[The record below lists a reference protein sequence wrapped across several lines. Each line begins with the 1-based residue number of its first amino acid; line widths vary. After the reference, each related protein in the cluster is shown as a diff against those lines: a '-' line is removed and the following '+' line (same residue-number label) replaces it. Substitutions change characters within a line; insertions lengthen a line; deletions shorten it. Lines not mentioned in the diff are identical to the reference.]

1 MRLLSAGLVYVAVSS
16 VVALVLG
23 MIAGGLDEPASLISL
38 LSGAVAGVIA
48 FLSVRSASV
57 SGDKAAEGTNQFTR
71 YCSTWLWALGVVFGM
86 FAFRS
91 FCWLLYY
98 DGDAMRI
105 QSPHNLGDL
114 GLHIAYI
121 RNFANGV
128 KLWPDSPLYVFSKL
142 RYPAGMDLFN
152 ALFANLGFDLR
163 HQLAATGLIASIAT
177 FYAFYRWSG
186 AFGIAGFLFNG
197 GVAGYEFFQ
206 TWKFLAYQD
215 TANISWKSIALTMFV
230 TQRGLLYAIPAGLV
244 LLWHWRGKYGSES
257 GLKRDT
263 LPTWIEY
270 ILYATMPLFHIHTF
284 LALNFVLIV
293 FVIGRPESRQ
303 PLLRLVAVSFVPAT
317 FFVWLITDNFH
328 ARAVFEWHPGW
339 TQNVDDF
346 AMPFFS
352 FWFVNFGLFLPLILM
367 LVTIIGWNEWKAQP
381 APAFESPGN
390 ASFLDTVSLLWK
402 QALKFELSTDAI
414 FVSAAALIFLFA
426 CFIKTA
432 PWEWDNIKIIIWAYF
447 LVLPILWARLI
458 RPCPMLGRA
467 AICTI
472 LFLSGFVNLLGGLA
486 AGRPGFEFASRA
498 ETDIVASAIRKLPV
512 EARFA
517 AFPTYNHPLLLNGRK
532 VVCGY
537 AGHLWTQGIDAG
549 AVEEKLQSLM
559 LGNSDWL
566 QLGSELRIRYLFWGN
581 EEKTNYATSSRPW
594 EKKLPVA
601 AQGSWGA
608 IYDFGSGR

>member
-1 MRLLSAGLVYVAVSS
+1 MRLLSAGLIYVAVSS
-16 VVALVLG
+16 VVALLLG
-23 MIAGGLDEPASLISL
+23 MIAGGLDELVSLISL
-38 LSGAVAGVIA
+38 LSGAVAGVTA
-48 FLSVRSASV
+48 FMSIPSGSGAIDQTRDSA
-57 SGDKAAEGTNQFTR
+57 NQFTR
-71 YCSTWLWALGVVFGM
+71 YRSIWLWGLGVIFGM

-128 KLWPDSPLYVFSKL
+128 RFWPDSPLYVFSKL

-215 TANISWKSIALTMFV
+215 TPTISWKSIALTMFV
-230 TQRGLLYAIPAGLV
+230 TQRGLLYGIPAGLA
-244 LLWHWRGKYGSES
+244 LLWHWRRKYSSEQDA
-257 GLKRDT
+257 KRET

-270 ILYATMPLFHIHTF
+270 ILYSTMPLFHIHTF
-284 LALNFVLIV
+284 LALNFVLV
-293 FVIGRPESRQ
+293 MFVVGRPESRRQ
-303 PLLRLVAVSFVPAT
+303 LIGLVAAAFVPAT
-317 FFVWLITDNFH
+317 FFVWLITDNFR
-328 ARAVFEWHPGW
+328 ARSVLEWHPGW
-339 TQNVDDF
+339 TQNNDEF

-352 FWFVNFGLFLPLILM
+352 FWFVNFGLFLPLAIV
-367 LVTIIGWNEWKAQP
+367 LVALVGWNEWKTRP
-381 APAFESPGN
+381 PSTLESPGN
-390 ASFLDTVSLLWK
+390 ANLLRAAPLLWRR
-402 QALKFELSTDAI
+402 AVTFELSTDTI
-414 FVSAAALIFLFA
+414 FLAAASLIFLFA
-426 CFIKTA
+426 CSVKTA

-447 LVLPILWARLI
+447 LVLPILWTRLI
-458 RPCPMLGRA
+458 KPWPILGRA
-467 AICTI
+467 AICAI

-498 ETDIVASAIRKLPV
+498 ETDVVASAIRKLPV

-537 AGHLWTQGIDAG
+537 PGHLWTQGIDAG
-549 AVEEKLQSLM
+549 LVEQKLQSLM
-559 LGNSDWL
+559 LGSGDWL
-566 QLGSELRIRYLFWGN
+566 QLGRELRIRYLFWGR
-581 EEKTNYATSSRPW
+581 EEKTNYAASTRPW
-594 EKKLPVA
+594 ENKLPIA
-601 AQGSWGA
+601 AEGSWGA
-608 IYDFGSGR
+608 IYDFGRGR

>member
-16 VVALVLG
+16 LVALVLG
-23 MIAGGLDEPASLISL
+23 MIFGSLNEPISLISL
-38 LSGAVAGVIA
+38 LSGAVAGVTA
-48 FLSVRSASV
+48 FMSVPSASV
-57 SGDKAAEGTNQFTR
+57 PSDKTGDRVNQFTR
-71 YCSTWLWALGVVFGM
+71 YRSIWLWALGVVFAM

-152 ALFANLGFDLR
+152 ALFTNLGFDLR
-163 HQLAATGLIASIAT
+163 HQLAATGVIASIAT
-177 FYAFYRWSG
+177 FYAFYRWGG

-215 TANISWKSIALTMFV
+215 TPNISWKSIALTMFV
-230 TQRGLLYAIPAGLV
+230 TQRGLLYAIPAGLA
-244 LLWHWRGKYGSES
+244 LLWHWRGKYGSEL
-257 GLKRDT
+257 GPKRDI
-263 LPTWIEY
+263 LPSWVEY
-270 ILYATMPLFHIHTF
+270 ILYGTMPLFHIHTF
-284 LALNFVLIV
+284 LALNFVLIL
-293 FVIGRPESRQ
+293 FVIGRPESRR
-303 PLLRLVAVSFVPAT
+303 PLIRLVAAASVPAT
-317 FFVWLITDNFH
+317 FFVWLITDNFR
-328 ARAVFEWHPGW
+328 ARSVFQWHLGW
-339 TQNVDDF
+339 TQNVDEF

-352 FWFVNFGLFLPLILM
+352 FWFVNFGLFLPLAIV
-367 LVTIIGWNEWKAQP
+367 LVAIVGWNEWKTRL
-381 APAFESPGN
+381 APTFELPGN
-390 ASFLDTVSLLWK
+390 PGFLASMRLVWK
-402 QALKFELSTDAI
+402 RALKFELSTDTI
-414 FVSAAALIFLFA
+414 FLAAASLIFLFA
-426 CFIKTA
+426 CFVKTA

-458 RPCPMLGRA
+458 KPWPVLGRA
-467 AICTI
+467 AICAI

-498 ETDIVASAIRKLPV
+498 ETDILASAIRKLPV

-517 AFPTYNHPLLLNGRK
+517 AFPTYNHPLLLDGRK

-537 AGHLWTQGIDAG
+537 PGHLWTQGIDPG
-549 AVEEKLQSLM
+549 PVEEKLRSLM
-559 LGNSDWL
+559 LGNGDWL
-566 QLGSELRIRYLFWGN
+566 QLGHELRIRYLFWGN
-581 EEKTNYATSSRPW
+581 KEKTSYASSSRPW
-594 EKKLPVA
+594 ENELPVA

-608 IYDFGSGR
+608 IYDFGRSR

>member
-1 MRLLSAGLVYVAVSS
+1 MRLLSAGLIYVAVSS
-16 VVALVLG
+16 VVALLLG
-23 MIAGGLDEPASLISL
+23 MIAGGLDELVSLISL
-38 LSGAVAGVIA
+38 LSGAVAGVTA
-48 FLSVRSASV
+48 FMSMPSGSGAS
-57 SGDKAAEGTNQFTR
+57 DQTRDRANQFTR
-71 YCSTWLWALGVVFGM
+71 YRSIWLWALGVIFGM

-114 GLHIAYI
+114 GLHVAYI

-128 KLWPDSPLYVFSKL
+128 RLWPDSPLYVFSKL

-215 TANISWKSIALTMFV
+215 TPNISWKSIALTMFV
-230 TQRGLLYAIPAGLV
+230 TQRGLLYAIPAGLA
-244 LLWHWRGKYGSES
+244 LLWHWRRKYSS
-257 GLKRDT
+257 GQGAKRET
-263 LPTWIEY
+263 LPTWVEY
-270 ILYATMPLFHIHTF
+270 ILYSTMPLFHIHTF
-284 LALNFVLIV
+284 LALNFVLIMLV
-293 FVIGRPESRQ
+293 VGRPEARR
-303 PLLRLVAVSFVPAT
+303 PFIGLVAAAFVPAT

-328 ARAVFEWHPGW
+328 ASSVLEWHFGW
-339 TQNVDDF
+339 TQNVDEF

-352 FWFVNFGLFLPLILM
+352 FWFVNFGLFLPLAIV
-367 LVTIIGWNEWKAQP
+367 LVAIVGWNEWKTRLARI
-381 APAFESPGN
+381 FESPGN
-390 ASFLDTVSLLWK
+390 ASLLATAPLLWK
-402 QALKFELSTDAI
+402 RALKLELSTDTI
-414 FVSAAALIFLFA
+414 FVAAASLIFVFA
-426 CFIKTA
+426 CFVKTA
-432 PWEWDNIKIIIWAYF
+432 PWDWDNIKIIIWAYF
-447 LVLPILWARLI
+447 LVLPILWSRLI
-458 RPCPMLGRA
+458 KPWPILGRA
-467 AICTI
+467 AICAI

-537 AGHLWTQGIDAG
+537 PGHLWTQGIDAG
-549 AVEEKLQSLM
+549 LVEQKLQSLM
-559 LGNSDWL
+559 LGSGDWP
-566 QLGSELRIRYLFWGN
+566 QLGRELRIRYLFRGR
-581 EEKTNYATSSRPW
+581 EEKTNYAASTRPW
-594 EKKLPVA
+594 ENKLPIA
-601 AQGSWGA
+601 AEGNWGA
-608 IYDFGSGR
+608 IYDFGRGR

>member
-1 MRLLSAGLVYVAVSS
+1 MRLLSAGLIYVAVSS
-16 VVALVLG
+16 VSALLLG
-23 MIAGGLDEPASLISL
+23 MIAGGLDELVSLISL
-38 LSGAVAGVIA
+38 LSGAVAGVTA
-48 FLSVRSASV
+48 FMSISAS
-57 SGDKAAEGTNQFTR
+57 AARDQAGERVNQFIKYR
-71 YCSTWLWALGVVFGM
+71 SLWLWMLGLVFGM
-86 FAFRS
+86 FACRS

-152 ALFANLGFDLR
+152 ALFTDLGFDLR
-163 HQLAATGLIASIAT
+163 HQLAATGLVASIAT

-215 TANISWKSIALTMFV
+215 TPNISWKSIALTMFV

-244 LLWHWRGKYGSES
+244 LLWHWRGKYGSELS
-257 GLKRDT
+257 PKREI
-263 LPTWIEY
+263 LPNWIEY

-293 FVIGRPESRQ
+293 FVVGRPEARR
-303 PLLRLVAVSFVPAT
+303 PLVGLVAAAFVPAT

-328 ARAVFEWHPGW
+328 ARSVLEWHPGW
-339 TQNVDDF
+339 TQKVDEF

-352 FWFVNFGLFLPLILM
+352 FWYVNFGLVLPLAIV
-367 LVTIIGWNEWKAQP
+367 LVAIVGWSEWKTRS
-381 APAFESPGN
+381 APIFESPGN
-390 ASFLDTVSLLWK
+390 ASLLGTVPLLWK
-402 QALKFELSTDAI
+402 RALKLELSTDTI
-414 FVSAAALIFLFA
+414 FVAAASLIFLFA
-426 CFIKTA
+426 CFVKTA

-458 RPCPMLGRA
+458 KPWPVLGRA
-467 AICTI
+467 AICAI
-472 LFLSGFVNLLGGLA
+472 LFLSGFVNLVGGLA

-537 AGHLWTQGIDAG
+537 PGHLWTQGIDAG
-549 AVEEKLQSLM
+549 PVEEKLQSLM
-559 LGNSDWL
+559 LGNGDWQ
-566 QLGSELRIRYLFWGN
+566 QLGRELRVRYLFWGN
-581 EEKTNYATSSRPW
+581 EEKTNYATSARPW
-594 EKKLPVA
+594 EHKLPVA

-608 IYDFGSGR
+608 IYDFARNR